1 MFRRARD
8 ARPSPRPLG
17 PGFTRLWCAS
27 ALTNLGDGA
36 LVAAGP
42 LLVASLS
49 PSPVAVSAAAAVQT
63 LPHLLF
69 SLTSGAL
76 VDRLPRRG
84 VLAAA
89 NLARGAVLAL
99 LAAVVLSDRTSLWPV
114 YSAVFVLGVGETL
127 ADTAYGSLLPSV
139 VHRDALGRANARLAL
154 TFSLNNQLLGPPL
167 GALMFAALWALPFG
181 FDALVHLVS
190 VLVVLR
196 IRSGRS
202 VRSADSGAEDGPE
215 AGTTLRAEIARG
227 LSFVRGVP
235 GLRTLCG
242 CILVMNLAGVGAF
255 AIWVLYAREHLGLSD
270 TGFGLFVAAG
280 AVGGVLG
287 SQLYGWLE
295 ARLGRALLLRWG
307 LVVEAATYLALAL
320 TTNGLAAGLVMVL
333 FGAHTVVW
341 GTAATTVRQRL
352 TPDRLLGRV
361 GGVYRLADLGGAA
374 LGAVVG
380 GLVAEHVAL
389 LAPFWV
395 AAASVGLLAV
405 VAWRPLVTTER
416 L

>member
-1 MFRRARD
+1 MSLFRRARG
-8 ARPSPRPLG
+8 ARPSRAPLG
-17 PGFTRLWCAS
+17 PDFARLWGAS

-49 PSPVAVSAAAAVQT
+49 PSPLAVSTAAALQM

-76 VDRLPRRG
+76 VDRLPRRA

-89 NLARGAVLAL
+89 NLARGTVLAL
-99 LAAVVLSDRTSLWPV
+99 LTGVVLSDGTALWPV
-114 YSAVFVLGVGETL
+114 HAAVFVLGAGETL

-154 TFSLNNQLLGPPL
+154 TFSLNNQLAGPPL
-167 GALMFAALWALPFG
+167 GALMFAALAALPFG
-181 FDALVHLVS
+181 FDALAYLVS
-190 VLVVLR
+190 VLLVLR
-196 IRSGRS
+196 IRS
-202 VRSADSGAEDGPE
+202 VRPDPPERPGPAEPR
-215 AGTTLRAEIARG
+215 TTLRADVARG
-227 LSFVRGVP
+227 LAFVWGAP
-235 GLRTLCG
+235 GLRTPCG

-255 AIWVLYAREHLGLSD
+255 AVWVLYAREHLGLSE

-287 SQLYGWLE
+287 SQAYGWLE
-295 ARLGRALLLRWG
+295 ARLGRAFLLRWG
-307 LVVEAATYLALAL
+307 LVVEAATYLLL
-320 TTNGLAAGLVMVL
+320 TLTSNGLVAGAVMVL
-333 FGAHTVVW
+333 FGVHTVVW

-380 GLVAEHVAL
+380 GLLAEYAGL
-389 LAPFWV
+389 LVPFWV
-395 AAASVGLLAV
+395 AAAAVGLLAV
-405 VAWRPLVTTER
+405 TAWRPLVITDR

>member
-1 MFRRARD
+1 VSLFRRARG
-8 ARPSPRPLG
+8 ARSSRTPLG
-17 PGFTRLWCAS
+17 PDFARLWGAS

-49 PSPVAVSAAAAVQT
+49 SSPLAVAAAAALQT

-69 SLTSGAL
+69 SLVSGAL

-89 NLARGAVLAL
+89 NLARGTVLVLLFAVLLSGEAAL
-99 LAAVVLSDRTSLWPV
+99 WLV
-114 YSAVFVLGVGETL
+114 YAAVFVLGVGETL

-154 TFSLNNQLLGPPL
+154 TFSLNNQLVGPPL
-167 GALMFAALWALPFG
+167 GALMFAALAALPFG
-181 FDALVHLVS
+181 FDALAYLVS
-190 VLVVLR
+190 VLLVLR
-196 IRSGRS
+196 IRPVLSDLPERSGP
-202 VRSADSGAEDGPE
+202 AGPR
-215 AGTTLRAEIARG
+215 TTLRAEVARG
-227 LSFVRGVP
+227 LAFVWGTP
-235 GLRTLCG
+235 GLRVLCG

-255 AIWVLYAREHLGLSD
+255 AVWVLYAREHLGLSE

-287 SQLYGWLE
+287 SQVYGWLE
-295 ARLGRALLLRWG
+295 VRLGRAFLLRWG
-307 LVVEAATYLALAL
+307 LVVEAATYSALAL
-320 TTNGLAAGLVMVL
+320 TTDGLAAGAVMVL

-374 LGAVVG
+374 LGAVAG
-380 GLVAEHVAL
+380 GLLAEYAGL
-389 LAPFWV
+389 LVPFWV
-395 AAASVGLLAV
+395 AAAAVGLLAV
-405 VAWRPLVTTER
+405 SAWRPLVITDR

>member
-1 MFRRARD
+1 MSLFRRARG
-8 ARPSPRPLG
+8 ARPSRTSLG
-17 PGFTRLWCAS
+17 PDFARLWGAS

-36 LVAAGP
+36 LVSAGP

-49 PSPVAVSAAAAVQT
+49 PSPLAVSAAAALQM

-76 VDRLPRRG
+76 VDRLPRRA

-89 NLARGAVLAL
+89 NLARGTVLAL
-99 LAAVVLSDRTSLWPV
+99 LTAVVLSGSTALWPV
-114 YSAVFVLGVGETL
+114 YTSVFVLGVGETL

-154 TFSLNNQLLGPPL
+154 TFSLNNQLAGPPL
-167 GALMFAALWALPFG
+167 GALMFAALTALPFG
-181 FDALVHLVS
+181 FDALAYLMS
-190 VLVVLR
+190 VLLVLR
-196 IRSGRS
+196 IRP
-202 VRSADSGAEDGPE
+202 VRPDLPARPGPAEPR
-215 AGTTLRAEIARG
+215 TTLRADVARG
-227 LSFVRGVP
+227 LAFVWGAP

-255 AIWVLYAREHLGLSD
+255 AVWVLYAREHLGLSEA
-270 TGFGLFVAAG
+270 GFGLFVTAG

-287 SQLYGWLE
+287 SQAYGWLE
-295 ARLGRALLLRWG
+295 ARLGRAFLLRWG
-307 LVVEAATYLALAL
+307 LVVEAATYLALTL
-320 TTNGLAAGLVMVL
+320 TSTGLVAGAVMVL
-333 FGAHTVVW
+333 FGVHTVVW

-374 LGAVVG
+374 LGAVAG
-380 GLVAEHVAL
+380 GLLAEHAGL
-389 LAPFWV
+389 LVPFWV
-395 AAASVGLLAV
+395 ATAAVGLLAV
-405 VAWRPLVTTER
+405 TAWRPLVITDR

>member
-1 MFRRARD
+1 MFRRARG
-8 ARPSPRPLG
+8 ARPSRAPLG
-17 PGFTRLWCAS
+17 PDFARLWGAS

-49 PSPVAVSAAAAVQT
+49 SSPLAVSAAAALQT

-69 SLTSGAL
+69 SLVAGAL

-89 NLARGAVLAL
+89 NLARGTVLAL
-99 LAAVVLSDRTSLWPV
+99 LTAAVLSGSATLWLV
-114 YSAVFVLGVGETL
+114 YAAVFVLGVGETL

-139 VHRDALGRANARLAL
+139 VRRDELGRANARLAL
-154 TFSLNNQLLGPPL
+154 TFSLNNQLAGPPL
-167 GALMFAALWALPFG
+167 GALMFAALAALPFG

-190 VLVVLR
+190 VLLVLR
-196 IRSGRS
+196 LRPVRTDPTARSGPTAPR
-202 VRSADSGAEDGPE
+202 
-215 AGTTLRAEIARG
+215 TTLRAEIARG
-227 LSFVRGVP
+227 LAFVWGVP
-235 GLRTLCG
+235 GLRVLCG

-255 AIWVLYAREHLGLSD
+255 AIWVLYAREHLELSE

-287 SQLYGWLE
+287 SQVYGWLE
-295 ARLGRALLLRWG
+295 VRLGRAFLLRWG
-307 LVVEAATYLALAL
+307 LVVEAATYPALAL
-320 TTNGLAAGLVMVL
+320 TTDGLVAGAVVVL

-374 LGAVVG
+374 LGAVAG
-380 GLVAEHVAL
+380 GLLAEYAGL
-389 LAPFWV
+389 LVPFWV
-395 AAASVGLLAV
+395 AAAALGLLAV
-405 VAWRPLVTTER
+405 SAWRPLVITDR